1 MFGKRAVHTES
12 LSDAI
17 AQPPSQRPV
26 EHDALLSGLRQLE
39 VALESLRPG
48 LESSW
53 RVGADSKLR
62 SAAASIERHC
72 ESAEGPDGLLA
83 QVERDTGRSQ
93 NVSAAHDAHKQLCEQ
108 VRALVASLSKDVEV
122 DIVRERATRLVKLLL
137 GHLDLV
143 GDLVYDAALDS
154 DTGVG
159 D

>member
-83 QVERDTGRSQ
+83 QVERDAGRSQ
-93 NVSAAHDAHKQLCEQ
+93 NVSAAHRAHEQ
-108 VRALVASLSKDVEV
+108 MCRNVQALVSSLAQDVAIDV
-122 DIVRERATRLVKLLL
+122 VRERGTVLAELVRR
-137 GHLDLV
+137 HLELV

>member
-83 QVERDTGRSQ
+83 QVERDAGRSQ
-93 NVSAAHDAHKQLCEQ
+93 NVSAAHRAHEQ
-108 VRALVASLSKDVEV
+108 MCRNVQALVSSLAQDVAIDV
-122 DIVRERATRLVKLLL
+122 VRERGTVLAELVRR
-137 GHLDLV
+137 HLDLV

>member
-83 QVERDTGRSQ
+83 QVERDAGRSQ
-93 NVSAAHDAHKQLCEQ
+93 NVSAAHRAHEQ
-108 VRALVASLSKDVEV
+108 MCRNVQALVSSLAQDVAIDV
-122 DIVRERATRLVKLLL
+122 VRERGTVLAELIRR
-137 GHLDLV
+137 HLELV

>member
-48 LESSW
+48 PESGW
-53 RVGADSKLR
+53 RAGADSKLR

-83 QVERDTGRSQ
+83 QVERDAGRSQ
-93 NVSAAHDAHKQLCEQ
+93 NVSAAHRAHEQ
-108 VRALVASLSKDVEV
+108 MCRKVQALVSSLAQDVAI
-122 DIVRERATRLVKLLL
+122 DIVRDRAAALAELLHR
-137 GHLDLV
+137 HLNLIADLAY
-143 GDLVYDAALDS
+143 DLALDS

>member
-1 MFGKRAVHTES
+1 MISKRTMTKEGYPDE
-12 LSDAI
+12 LD
-17 AQPPSQRPV
+17 QRPLRRND

-39 VALESLRPG
+39 VVLESLRPG
-48 LESSW
+48 PESDW
-53 RVGADSKLR
+53 RARASSELR
-62 SAAASIERHC
+62 RAAASIERHC

-83 QVERDTGRSQ
+83 QVERDAGRSQ